1 MFQGSVRS
9 RTFGSLVCWLAFGL
23 SATSAVAD
31 DDIVFEEVGV
41 GLGVAYERTPS
52 TTFDIVQ
59 EFRDESLTTPK
70 TMGDVPLQPVKPRGA
85 PGVALV
91 DYDGDGDLDVYV
103 TNGPGSENSLLSNQL
118 AESGSLGFVDV
129 AGVAGVAAPDQDS
142 TGVCFGDMDNDGDP
156 DLYVL
161 GRDEENRLFENQGDG
176 SFLDITASAGVGG
189 GALGSAS
196 CAFGDVNGDGL
207 LDLFVA
213 NVTEFTTLLAILVEP
228 FALNQ
233 PNQLFLGG
241 AGNTFTDVSLTSG
254 IRTLAGVPA
263 DTHDIT
269 WAVTMVDYDQD
280 GDTDI
285 LTASDNGGIP
295 FAADGGVDR
304 GFLRTFENDGTGS
317 FTDVSDSAGLLAS
330 PGDWMGI
337 AVADIDHNGTLDAF
351 VTNTGDYFEAFL
363 GVPGSGLGAQTTRP
377 FLQNPDGTWTD
388 VPVDPDLASVFGWGT
403 AAFDYDNDTD
413 TDLVYVGGLDVA
425 LFVEASNPGVVLAND
440 GAANFSYDEA
450 ALAPPVAADHA
461 RRIDHGLAAGD
472 LNEDGFV
479 DFVAVSNQNAPEPTP
494 FVLYQDVM
502 PIPFTSPFNSLAGFI
517 PIFAETAMG
526 SGQFVWTGLETTN
539 GTVAIELNSAS
550 NDHRSVGVRT
560 FGTIGVTSG
569 GVVNRDGIG
578 AVVSFDPRHGSTA
591 TLPVAGGSSYASQN
605 SLELTFGL
613 GRAARGSVEVLWPG
627 GVRNRLYNVRQSE
640 RILFP
645 EIPCSFAGE
654 LDFWGYLSCVGTAVD
669 ELEDAGVLN
678 KRQATR
684 FFVSALLA
692 YLDEL

>member
-1 MFQGSVRS
+1 MFQELLRS
-9 RTFGSLVCWLAFGL
+9 RALGSLICCLAFGL
-23 SATSAVAD
+23 SASSAVAV

-41 GLGVAYERTPS
+41 GLGISYNRTPS
-52 TTFDIVQ
+52 MTFDIVQ
-59 EFRDESLTTPK
+59 QFREESVTTPN
-70 TMGDVPLQPVKPRGA
+70 TMNDVPLQPLKPRGA
-85 PGVALV
+85 PGVALL
-91 DYDGDGDLDVYV
+91 DHDGDGDLDVYV

-118 AESGSLGFVDV
+118 AESGSLGFLDV
-129 AGVAGVAAPDQDS
+129 AGIAGVAAADQDS
-142 TGVCFGDMDNDGDP
+142 TGVCFGDIDNDGDP

-161 GRDEENRLFENQGDG
+161 GRDEDNRLFENQGDG
-176 SFLDITASAGVGG
+176 SFMDITISAGVGG

-213 NVTEFTTLLAILVEP
+213 NVTEFTTQLAILAEP

-233 PNQLFLGG
+233 PNQLYLGS
-241 AGNTFTDVSLTSG
+241 AGNTFIDASLTSG
-254 IRTLAGVPA
+254 IRNLAGVPPG
-263 DTHDIT
+263 THDIT

-295 FAADGGVDR
+295 FAAEGGVDR
-304 GFLRTFENDGTGS
+304 GFLRTFENDGTGH
-317 FTDVSDSAGLLAS
+317 FTDVSDSAGLLGS

-377 FLQNPDGTWTD
+377 FLQNSDGTWTD

-403 AAFDYDNDTD
+403 AAIDYDNDTD
-413 TDLVYVGGLDVA
+413 TDLIYVGGLDVA
-425 LFVEASNPGVVLAND
+425 LFVEASNPGVVLTND
-440 GAANFSYDEA
+440 GAANFSFDET
-450 ALAPPVAADHA
+450 ALAPPVAADHS

-472 LNEDGFV
+472 LNKDGFV
-479 DFVAVSNQNAPEPTP
+479 DFVAVSNQNAPAPIP
-494 FVLYQDVM
+494 FVPYQDVM
-502 PIPFTSPFNSLAGFI
+502 PIPFTSPFNSLAGFV
-517 PIFAETAMG
+517 PIFAETDTG

-550 NDHRSVGVRT
+550 NGNRSVGVRT
-560 FGTIGVTSG
+560 FGTTGITSG

-578 AVVSFDPRHGSTA
+578 AVVRFDPRYGSTA
-591 TLPVAGGSSYASQN
+591 TLPVTGGSSYASQN

-613 GRAARGSVEVLWPG
+613 GRAARGSMEVLWPG
-627 GVRNRLYNVRQSE
+627 GVRNRLYNVRPSE

-645 EIPCSFAGE
+645 EIPCSFDSE
-654 LDFWGYLSCVGTAVD
+654 LHFWGYLSCVSTAVD
-669 ELEDAGVLN
+669 ELKYAGVLN
-678 KRQATR
+678 KRQAKR

-692 YLDEL
+692 YLYER